1 MSSKHSFTITL
12 ANNKTEK
19 EGIKYLIDNQK
30 GFFEVDKDAKKQI
43 LSLLNI
49 DHKFARAF
57 DLIYIPNSK
66 KIQLNNKTIKLYLD
80 DILLIEL
87 KTTKKYLPNNPK
99 GIFFGATESE
109 FKFAKLGG
117 IDFASVS
124 FL

>member
-99 GIFFGATESE
+99 GVFFGATESE